1 MKYVETADDVSKDH
15 RVRLGHENVRAALVP
30 IAGAIYFA
38 DTNSIMKGIVGNS
51 CMAVASIH
59 GQVFDQSPGQNK
71 KIFCM
76 WRSRALIILF

>member
-1 MKYVETADDVSKDH
+1 M
-15 RVRLGHENVRAALVP
+15 P
-30 IAGAIYFA
+30 IAEAIYFA
-38 DTNSIMKGIVGNS
+38 VTNSIMKGIVGNS

-76 WRSRALIILF
+76 WRSRSDNFILKPARKDTLI